1 MNKLLVILIA
11 SLSAISGCSQHIQT
25 SSGQSYLDKY
35 EQKNVS
41 ISTEDGAKD
50 INELVREA
58 ANIEPT
64 LKFPAKIGIA
74 RIENGQLTAIPGSEV
89 EYWEEGRRNIGYKFG
104 EFVPISPLITEMAV
118 ASVDYNEYRNNTANV
133 VNKIRLGAARQHM
146 DAVLIYEV
154 YSREQS
160 DSNFLAVADLTIIGA
175 YLLPSKAVET
185 QGYANALLIDVIQG
199 YPYGTA
205 EASLQ
210 KSEMASTFGKHDKM
224 NELSGEIKTEVA
236 AKLVGEVEEMFK
248 DLMLALQ

>member
-1 MNKLLVILIA
+1 MNKLVVILMVSIVV
-11 SLSAISGCSQHIQT
+11 IVTGCTQHIQT
-25 SSGQSYLDKY
+25 SSGRSYL
-35 EQKNVS
+35 EQYGQVDTNS
-41 ISTEDGAKD
+41 SSQDGTTD
-50 INELVREA
+50 INELVRQVA
-58 ANIEPT
+58 SVEPT

-74 RIENGQLTAIPGSEV
+74 RIENGYLTAIPAQEM
-89 EYWEEGRRNIGYKFG
+89 EHWEESRKNIGYRFG
-104 EFVPISPLITEMAV
+104 DFVPVSPLITEMAA
-118 ASVDYNEYRNNTANV
+118 ASVNWDHNNRALDV

-160 DSNFLAVADLTIIGA
+160 DSNLLSVADLTIIGA

-205 EASLQ
+205 EASLE
-210 KSEMASTFGKHDKM
+210 KTEMASTFGKYDKM
-224 NELSGEIKTEVA
+224 TELSDEIKTEVA

-248 DLMLALQ
+248 DLMLAL